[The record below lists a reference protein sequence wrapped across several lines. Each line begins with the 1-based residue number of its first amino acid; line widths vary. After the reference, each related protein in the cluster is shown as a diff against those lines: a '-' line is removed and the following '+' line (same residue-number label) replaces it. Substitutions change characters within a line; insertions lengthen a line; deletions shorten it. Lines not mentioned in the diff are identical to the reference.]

1 MLASLLRRAM
11 PRVPDQETA
20 ERLERAW
27 VAVTN
32 AVKQPKVDAV
42 RLGRRLRHLR
52 DELES
57 LISRHDSGAAAD
69 RSEDGDEQESG
80 ADAESTG
87 AVNAQQG

>member
-1 MLASLLRRAM
+1 MARLAALLRRAM
-11 PRVPDQETA
+11 PRVPDEETA

-42 RLGRRLRHLR
+42 RLGRRLRLLR

-57 LISRHDSGAAAD
+57 LISRHDPAPA
-69 RSEDGDEQESG
+69 DEQESSPL
-80 ADAESTG
+80 DTSNG